1 MKAENNQNIFFVL
14 FIVTVVVLALIYFSV
29 PERKEFLEFNIRW
42 WKEFWRVLGS
52 IFNMS
57 LVI

>member
-1 MKAENNQNIFFVL
+1 MMSENKKSILFVL
-14 FIVTVVVLALIYFSV
+14 YIVTALILAVIYFSV

-42 WKEFWRVLGS
+42 WKELWQVLGS
-52 IFNMS
+52 SYIR